1 MVIVE
6 EMFTGGQEDGEGGK
20 GTVKMYGESSNSRMD
35 KGAGFGQ
42 IVRFASREYYPPGPK
57 SFRLLN
63 FSAFKFKSLTHKKT
77 VLRVAFVSSLE
88 SRF

>member
-1 MVIVE
+1 METVVMVIVE

-42 IVRFASREYYPPGPK
+42 IVRFASRERILPTRLQIR
-57 SFRLLN
+57 FRLLN
-63 FSAFKFKSLTHKKT
+63 SNL
-77 VLRVAFVSSLE
+77 
-88 SRF
+88 